1 MLRSISHM
9 PFYLVIDEEHVMR
22 LFLTCLMITLG
33 TPHLLFAQDKDV
45 RSVTRSFIDAY
56 ALADA
61 ATVLRAIDERTI
73 VYGGSA
79 NQVVRGTRGVKDML
93 ARDAHMWAGKARIGE
108 MKDVSTSNE
117 GSLETIFFNANLV
130 IGNHAPLPV
139 RFCMVW
145 RTGTIWRLLQAS
157 TAIVAKGSST
167 NLSQSDNP

>member
-1 MLRSISHM
+1 MR
-9 PFYLVIDEEHVMR
+9 FYLVTMEEHFMR
-22 LFLTCLMITLG
+22 LLLTCLMITLG

-117 GSLETIFFNANLV
+117 GSLEIIFFNANLV

-145 RTGTIWRLLQAS
+145 KTGPTWRLLQAS
-157 TAIVAKGSST
+157 TAIVAKGSNT